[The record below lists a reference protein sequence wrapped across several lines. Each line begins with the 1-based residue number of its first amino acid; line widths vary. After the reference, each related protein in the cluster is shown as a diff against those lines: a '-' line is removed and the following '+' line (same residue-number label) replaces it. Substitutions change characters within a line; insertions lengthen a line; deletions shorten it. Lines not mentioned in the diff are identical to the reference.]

1 MSIINVKGHKTISR
15 IDNFK
20 VGGLTYACSWGVK
33 PNNTHWVL
41 PIHSSPSMR
50 VLICAKI
57 TPQSSGMLFGDETFY
72 INLNGLTIR
81 WINPNGAV
89 EQTVTEGEHVIGFID
104 GTPALDGN
112 LLSSDTLN
120 VSTSANPCHLGS
132 ANNPDP
138 IKLANTYIRKVEL
151 YGHSTNTTDAK
162 QSWSYYATY
171 IGNNGY
177 LVEKWSNTV
186 LPIQAGGDAVPLT
199 DAFPGYGISIEDLR
213 QVVST
218 PHRDL
223 VAIYTQ
229 DGGTT
234 IGTALEPE
242 VAVATINGQEV
253 RQEMAFRW
261 IGRSLPDGY
270 SLQEHPTYGTTQGI
284 DGELLYGRKPAW
296 NMWAD
301 NVNMGRYIGGS
312 VSGSDIRQARI
323 RFNPT
328 IDKFGNRKPLFEGL
342 YGFHLLDWDGYS
354 PTLYH
359 KPDLKVGALS
369 GQAMP
374 NFTLNFVNGLCASLN
389 EEYHQSATGIPVIT
403 YKRIA
408 EVQGDVKFVL
418 GNLVSWHEDMPYGDT
433 DGNRIPIYGG
443 YYGVR
448 IGNSP
453 DDVDNPND
461 VFKLNGMMI
470 MAGWEAEDVELN
482 SKSSI
487 EIRNKYRDIGVS
499 VEPSFFKL
507 AASTQAEIIEY
518 ALNPAY
524 SNNGKITCYAD
535 FGLLV
540 TKKSNASGFSNG
552 LPNFSAMVSAHRIT
566 GQKNV
571 SVEIKK
577 NLGHNVFVELPNNI
591 SLVCDSQGN
600 ANVLPMRNVSGSSD
614 FFILPVIVS
623 ENEAYVKKQVEAT
636 LVLYR
641 DGEQDNQYKITPIT
655 GIISTKNSFA
665 SNSNTTI
672 RDNWFGEGEHYVYKN
687 GVPVSANINDYI
699 NNGTVQ
705 FLTWNMTNTD
715 GNLLTYGN
723 YSNYIENVNGAYK
736 FKSNISFKI
745 ENVKVVGETPTVE
758 EFTFTVNGVEYTAVK
773 DMTWETWIASNY
785 NTGIFHTDLDEDNGI
800 IYVVGRDTSGN
811 NRDVKYDANTW
822 VESHH
827 IIEPHDYIFAPLVG

>member
-20 VGGLTYACSWGVK
+20 VGGLTYACCWGVK

-57 TPQSSGMLFGDETFY
+57 TPQSSGMLFGDERFY

-104 GTPALDGN
+104 GIPALDGN
-112 LLSSDTLN
+112 LQSGATLN

-138 IKLANTYIRKVEL
+138 TKLANTYIRRVEL

-162 QSWSYYATY
+162 QSWSYYATF

-186 LPIQAGGDAVPLT
+186 LPITAGGDAEPLT
-199 DAFPGYGISIEDLR
+199 AAFCGYGISIEDLR

-218 PHRDL
+218 PHKDL

-234 IGTALEPE
+234 IDNTVAFAPE
-242 VAVATINGQEV
+242 TAVATIEGQQV
-253 RQEMAFRW
+253 KQEMAFRW

-328 IDKFGNRKPLFEGL
+328 MDKYGNRKPLFEGL
-342 YGFHLLDWDGYS
+342 YGFHLLDWENYS

-359 KPDLKVGALS
+359 KPDLKVGALA

-374 NFTLNFVNGLCASLN
+374 NITLNFVNGLCASLN

-518 ALNPAY
+518 ALNPTY
-524 SNNGKITCYAD
+524 SNNGKITCYVD

-552 LPNFSAMVSAHRIT
+552 LPNISAMVSAHLIT

-571 SVEIKK
+571 EVEVKK

-655 GIISTKNSFA
+655 GIISTKNSIA
-665 SNSNTTI
+665 SNANTTI
-672 RDNWFGEGEHYVYKN
+672 RDDWFGEGEHYVYKN
-687 GVPVSANINDYI
+687 GVPMSSNINDYI

-705 FLTWNMTNTD
+705 FLVWDMND
-715 GNLLTYGN
+715 VLGYGN
-723 YSNYIENVNGAYK
+723 YSNYIEKNSNDVYK
-736 FKSNISFKI
+736 FKSNISFKV
-745 ENVKVVGETPTVE
+745 ENIKVVGETPTVDE
-758 EFTFTVNGVEYTAVK
+758 ITFTVGEDEYTAVK
-773 DMTWETWIASNY
+773 DMTWETWIKSSY
-785 NTGIFHTDLDEDNGI
+785 NTGIFYIDDNGF
-800 IYVVGRDTSGN
+800 VMCNDNGTTN
-811 NRDVKYDANTW
+811 DVKYDATTW

-827 IIEPHDYIFAPLVG
+827 TIESHNYLLAPVN